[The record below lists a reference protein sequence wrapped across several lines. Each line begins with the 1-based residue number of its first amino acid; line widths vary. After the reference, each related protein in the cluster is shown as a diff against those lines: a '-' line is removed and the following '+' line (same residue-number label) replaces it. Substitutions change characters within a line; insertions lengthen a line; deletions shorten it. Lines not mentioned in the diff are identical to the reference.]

1 MSVIELLKVIC
12 LGIIE
17 GITEWLPVS
26 STGHMLLFDAL
37 FPLQVSEAFMETF
50 KVVIQLGAILAV
62 VVLFFKKLF
71 PWRLEK
77 KESENGMKTVVRT
90 DKNIL
95 ILWLKVIVACLPAA
109 VFGLLLDDILEAYL
123 QTPLVIAL
131 ALIVYGVAFILVE
144 NANEKKTFITQTTDE
159 ITYKQALLIGAFQVL
174 SLIPGT
180 SCLPAA
186 VFGLLLDDILEA
198 YLQTPLVIALALI
211 VYGVAFILV
220 ENANEKKTFIT
231 QTTDEITYKQALLIG
246 AFQVLSLIPGTS
258 RSGATIL
265 GALLIGV
272 SRPAGAEFTFFLAI
286 PVMLGASALKILKFI
301 LGGNAL
307 LGTEIAYL
315 LIGCAVAFAVSML
328 AIRFLM
334 NFVKKHSFKAF
345 GWYRIA
351 LGAVVI
357 ATLVLP
363 TFFA

>member
-77 KESENGMKTVVRT
+77 KESDSGMKTVVRT

-95 ILWLKVIVACLPAA
+95 ILWLKVIVA
-109 VFGLLLDDILEAYL
+109 
-123 QTPLVIAL
+123 
-131 ALIVYGVAFILVE
+131 
-144 NANEKKTFITQTTDE
+144 
-159 ITYKQALLIGAFQVL
+159 
-174 SLIPGT
+174 
-180 SCLPAA
+180 CLPAA

-307 LGTEIAYL
+307 LGAEIAYL